1 MLRAAVPPARLAA
14 LCARRAVRRCAMAAP
29 CVPALPRAAASADA
43 FVEVRCPDGDA
54 PMLIVVP
61 LPAGPRNLSRPKDEP
76 LGALLPCV
84 ALAREASDGAQ
95 YVR

>member
-1 MLRAAVPPARLAA
+1 MLRTAVPPVRLAV
-14 LCARRAVRRCAMAAP
+14 LCARRVVRRCAVAAP
-29 CVPALPRAAASADA
+29 AAPRAMAA

-76 LGALLPCV
+76 LGAQHC
-84 ALAREASDGAQ
+84 
-95 YVR
+95 